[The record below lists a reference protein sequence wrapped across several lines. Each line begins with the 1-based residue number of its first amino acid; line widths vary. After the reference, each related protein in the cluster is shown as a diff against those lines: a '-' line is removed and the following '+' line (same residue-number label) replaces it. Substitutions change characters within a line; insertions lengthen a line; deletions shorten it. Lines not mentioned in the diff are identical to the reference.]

1 MKTTPF
7 FARVLLKGALAGGLA
22 LAVIASNPAFAED
35 AANTATATSTNET
48 PGVAATNLPNAEP
61 NTFGLPK
68 EAFDRLSPEQIVE
81 LTKSRNDAQSH
92 VENLVIP
99 LAGMAIPIV
108 LFVAFVGV
116 VAIVISH
123 RLKKAK
129 LLHETIR
136 AMIDKGQ
143 PIPPEFLQPPTPK
156 RRPKSDLRSGLVLI
170 AVGVALLVMLY
181 HTGNVARAAGLIP
194 LLMGAAF
201 LVTWKVEQNKNGDSK

>member
-7 FARVLLKGALAGGLA
+7 FARVLLKGALAGGVA
-22 LAVIASNPAFAED
+22 LAVIASSPAFAED

-48 PGVAATNLPNAEP
+48 PGVATANLPKSEP

-68 EAFDRLSPEQIVE
+68 EAFDRLSSQQIVE
-81 LTKSRNDAQSH
+81 LTKSRNTESRAED
-92 VENLVIP
+92 VIVP
-99 LAGMAIPIV
+99 LAGIAVPIV
-108 LFVAFVGV
+108 MFVAFVGV
-116 VAIVISH
+116 VAIVVSH

-156 RRPKSDLRSGLVLI
+156 RRPKSDLRRGLVMAGIGIGLI
-170 AVGVALLVMLY
+170 VWLAMDGGNKWAL
-181 HTGNVARAAGLIP
+181 GLIP